1 MRHSTTAG
9 RLLLSPT
16 GLLWQSLMASTTGL
30 LLVFSFPKF
39 NLSFLAWVAFVPL
52 LYVLGSGIGLQRAFW
67 LGWLSGLIFIF
78 FSQNWIAH
86 SMTKYGGL
94 LTVVAYG
101 VALLFA
107 SILAFFPALFA
118 AMMAHLRRS
127 FGWQALALAP
137 LVWAGIEWL
146 RPFLTGITWNAVG
159 ISQAKHFPI
168 ARIAQYGG
176 VYLVSAEVVAGSTLL
191 ILSLKLRLHSV
202 KMAAAT
208 ILVFGLATLCL
219 PSVSEERGVP
229 VTVVGVQPNI
239 PLTFPDAP
247 DDPARYFENN
257 LALTRKA
264 ASLLPNKTTDLVV
277 WAESPLVLN
286 YDEDAVTRSRLDAL
300 AQETDAH
307 LIINTIAREGKAY
320 FNSAQLIS
328 PQVGNSLRRYDKIRL
343 VPFGEYVPWRS
354 VLGRFVPTI
363 VGEFT
368 PGTEALVYPLDRKI
382 PNPAFSRAQGGG
394 AGSGNGESA
403 NQVRIG
409 IFICY
414 EAAYPDLVRRFVRNG
429 ATLLVNISNDAWF
442 GNTAGAHQ
450 HLAHALMRAIENN
463 RDYVRVTNTGV
474 TALITA
480 EGRIIDPLPMFV
492 SGSQAW
498 QAKAQ
503 DKQTFY
509 TRCGDWFAIGCVIL
523 SGVLLA
529 VSILRPT
536 NKLISSRP
544 I

>member
-9 RLLLSPT
+9 RLPLSPT
-16 GLLWQSLMASTTGL
+16 GLLWQSLMASATGL

-52 LYVLGSGIGLQRAFW
+52 LYVLGSGIGLRRAFW
-67 LGWLSGLIFIF
+67 LGWLSGLIFTF

-94 LTVVAYG
+94 LTVAAYG
-101 VALLFA
+101 IALLFA

-118 AMMAHLRRS
+118 AMMAYLRQS

-146 RPFLTGITWNAVG
+146 RPLLTGITWNAVG

-191 ILSLKLRLHSV
+191 ILSLKLKLHSV

-208 ILVFGLATLCL
+208 ILIFGLATLCL
-219 PSVSEERGVP
+219 PSVPEEGGVP

-264 ASLLPNKTTDLVV
+264 ASSLPNKTTDLVV

-286 YDEDAVTRSRLDAL
+286 YDDDAVTRSRLDAL
-300 AQETDAH
+300 AQEIDAH
-307 LIINTIAREGKAY
+307 LIINTIAREDEAY

-328 PQVGNSLRRYDKIRL
+328 PQVGDSLRRYDKIRL

-368 PGTEALVYPLDRKI
+368 PGTEALVYPLDRKT
-382 PNPAFSRAQGGG
+382 PDPAFSRAQGGE
-394 AGSGNGESA
+394 AGLGNGESA
-403 NQVRIG
+403 NKVRIG

-480 EGRIIDPLPMFV
+480 KGRIIDPLPMFV

-529 VSILRPT
+529 ISILRST
-536 NKLISSRP
+536 NKLTSPRLI
-544 I
+544 

>member
-1 MRHSTTAG
+1 MRNSTAAG
-9 RLLLSPT
+9 RLPLT
-16 GLLWQSLMASTTGL
+16 GLLCQSLMASATGG

-39 NLSFLAWVAFVPL
+39 DLSFLAWVAFVPL
-52 LYVLGSGIGLQRAFW
+52 LYVLGSGIRLQRAFW

-78 FSQNWIAH
+78 FSQNWIVH

-94 LTVVAYG
+94 LTVLAYG
-101 VALLFA
+101 IALLFA
-107 SILAFFPALFA
+107 SILAMFPALFA
-118 AMMAHLRRS
+118 ATMAQLRKS
-127 FGWQALALAP
+127 FGWQVLALAP
-137 LVWAGIEWL
+137 VVWAGTEWL
-146 RPFLTGITWNAVG
+146 RPLLTGITWNALG
-159 ISQAKHFPI
+159 ISQAKYFPI

-176 VYLVSAEVVAGSTLL
+176 VYLVSAEVVAASTFLTLL
-191 ILSLKLRLHSV
+191 LKLKLHSV

-208 ILVFGLATLCL
+208 VLIFGLATLCL
-219 PSVSEERGVP
+219 PSAPEEDGVP

-247 DDPARYFENN
+247 NDQSRYFENN

-264 ASLLPNKTTDLVV
+264 TSLLPNTDLAV

-286 YDEDAVTRSRLDAL
+286 YDKDVIIRSRLDAL
-300 AQETDAH
+300 AQEIDAY
-307 LIINTIAREGKAY
+307 LIINTIAREGEAY

-328 PQVGNSLRRYDKIRL
+328 PQLGSSLRRYDKIRL

-368 PGTEALVYPLDRKI
+368 PGTEALVYSLNLKTPD
-382 PNPAFSRAQGGG
+382 PAFSRAQEGEVR
-394 AGSGNGESA
+394 SGKGENA
-403 NQVRIG
+403 TQVRVG

-480 EGRIIDPLPMFV
+480 RGHIIDPLPMFA

-503 DKQTFY
+503 NKQTFY
-509 TRCGDWFAIGCVIL
+509 TRWGDCFAIGCVIL

-529 VSILRPT
+529 ISILRPT
-536 NKLISSRP
+536 NQSALSRP